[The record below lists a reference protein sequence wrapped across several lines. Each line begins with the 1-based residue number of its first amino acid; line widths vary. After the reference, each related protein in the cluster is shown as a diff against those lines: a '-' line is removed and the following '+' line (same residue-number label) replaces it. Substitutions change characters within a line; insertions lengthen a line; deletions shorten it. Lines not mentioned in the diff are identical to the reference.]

1 MSFVSELESAPHG
14 GRREFVREA
23 VTMAL
28 YLSLSLMA
36 VLLAIPTAESGQG
49 DPGSLVFLTAVG
61 LLVAHLLAFAISS
74 RLVSRGLLDAEARLI
89 ATAQIVAGAFV
100 IVLLMIPMILFDAP
114 TSIQVAEGL
123 LLAFV
128 AWMAYLAARQAEI
141 SQFRSWMYVLSVIVS
156 VLIVLALKSAVG
168 H

>member
-1 MSFVSELESAPHG
+1 MSEQIDHHA
-14 GRREFVREA
+14 RREFVREA

-28 YLSLSLMA
+28 YLSLSLLA
-36 VLLAIPTAESGQG
+36 VLLAIPTGGATAE
-49 DPGSLVFLTAVG
+49 DPVGLLFLTAVG

-74 RLVSRGLLDAEARLI
+74 RLVSRGLMDSEARLI
-89 ATAQIVAGAFV
+89 AFAQVVGGIIVV
-100 IVLLMIPMILFDAP
+100 VLVMIPMILFDAP

-128 AWMAYLAARQAEI
+128 AGNGYLAARQADI
-141 SQFRSWMYVLSVIVS
+141 SVLRSWLYVASVVVSVVIV
-156 VLIVLALKSAVG
+156 LGLKAAVG